1 MDRWFGNTQKYKPSN
16 VQDSSAAAAPSD
28 DEEKHSSDDGS
39 LASSLTD
46 AEDSGE
52 IGAFEEQGAAS
63 HAALSDED
71 SHDRASAFMQAV
83 PPPSPP
89 HVHQAPLP
97 EQVPMAPA
105 PRPVGNVKP
114 LTMAQIRRDK
124 AKDKA
129 TELAATKDKVM
140 AAVAANSSTSVNTS
154 PRGTFDATYIAV
166 NQAKIEGLVKVENMR
181 AASQK
186 LIANDELKLSTMKLQ
201 FAIDT
206 AVSDRA
212 ARSIIQTEINVTALL
227 NVDPTGATARLMME
241 LVDAR
246 ALRTAASETNT
257 LSGNIA
263 AFAMSLSLAAVPPVA
278 VPLQPVV
285 SVVVAAPVVV
295 EVIQLDSMSQSR
307 AR

>member
-1 MDRWFGNTQKYKPSN
+1 
-16 VQDSSAAAAPSD
+16 VQDSSAAADDEEQHNSIHGSD
-28 DEEKHSSDDGS
+28 DESV
-39 LASSLTD
+39 ASSLTD
-46 AEDSGE
+46 ADDAGE
-52 IGAFEEQGAAS
+52 RGAFDEQGAVAS
-63 HAALSDED
+63 NAALSDED
-71 SHDRASAFMQAV
+71 SHDRASAFMQAG

-89 HVHQAPLP
+89 HVSQAPLP
-97 EQVPMAPA
+97 EQVPMASA
-105 PRPVGNVKP
+105 PGPGGNVKP
-114 LTMAQIRRDK
+114 PTLAQIRRDK

-154 PRGTFDATYIAV
+154 PRGTFDATYVAV
-166 NQAKIEGLVKVENMR
+166 NQAKIEGLVRVENMR
-181 AASQK
+181 ATSQK
-186 LIANDELKLSTMKLQ
+186 LIANEELKLSTMKLQ

-246 ALRTAASETNT
+246 ALRAAVSETNT
-257 LSGNIA
+257 LSSNIA
-263 AFAMSLSLAAVPPVA
+263 AFAMSLSLTAAVPPVA
-278 VPLQPVV
+278 VPAQPVA
-285 SVVVAAPVVV
+285 SVVVAAPALV
-295 EVIQLDSMSQSR
+295 ELIVLDSMSQAR